1 MTVANEYKAFITVSG
16 TKVWDDNNNQDGK
29 RAEDIKVRLMN
40 GTTEVASKTVTPD
53 ASGNWDFSF
62 DDLPKYDDNGDEIAY
77 TVTEDAVAGYDTKIT
92 GDVKTG
98 FVITNSHT
106 PETIDISGT
115 KTWNDADN
123 QDGKRAPEITVRL
136 LANGNEVASKEVSKN
151 DNWKYKFTDLPK
163 YRGGNEIKYTIT
175 EDTVEDYST
184 DINGYDITNSYT
196 PGKTSICRCTATRP

>member
-53 ASGNWDFSF
+53 ASGNWNFSF
-62 DDLPKYDDNGDEIAY
+62 ADLPKYDDNGNEIAY
-77 TVTEDAVAGYDTKIT
+77 TVKEDAVAGYDTKIT

-115 KTWNDADN
+115 KTGMM
-123 QDGKRAPEITVRL
+123 QITRTERELLRL
-136 LANGNEVASKEVSKN
+136 Q
-151 DNWKYKFTDLPK
+151 
-163 YRGGNEIKYTIT
+163 
-175 EDTVEDYST
+175 
-184 DINGYDITNSYT
+184 
-196 PGKTSICRCTATRP
+196 